1 MNVIIGKTA
10 NRVFISRLVGILS
23 DPVTLLWMRSVA
35 FKTISKKIQEGK
47 NITTLKLTGIFSA

>member
-10 NRVFISRLVGILS
+10 NRVFISRLVGISS

-35 FKTISKKIQEGK
+35 FKTSKKLQEGK
-47 NITTLKLTGIFSA
+47 NFTTLKLTGIFSV